1 MKFPKSPNGRSPLGE
16 SAIRAHRDNPGAQY
30 LTTKRVFGDRVI
42 TAESKNGFER
52 VTIRDSQPKKEEVR
66 APLWL
71 CYGFKKDDW
80 PYERDYVLLGS
91 PNHRT
96 PFKSKYAAPYKN
108 TFPEGA
114 RPETGGYPNGT
125 YEVEYGTGLFT
136 LGNGRAAILSKQ
148 LAGEGGGVFFSPSL
162 DRTNLNISAPPG
174 GYALRAIL
182 LNAQDSSAI
191 GRYSLFS
198 FTTALLSTTLAGAPG
213 PQGGFVPART
223 FAYVL
228 SAKNPVGSP
237 LNSNRRYAL
246 YLSKNE
252 GRSWTFATFDPP
264 VGDAGNP
271 LFYGRLASAHRISP
285 TEILVAFVGVPP
297 TQAGTLNVLMMGGI
311 GPGIP
316 QVAHGFFHLWDLT
329 TLTRSDFSAG
339 ELLLVPPADMD
350 APLSVSPHQRLE
362 DAFSSIGTATCPDTG
377 DVLMLTRAD
386 SYDMPA
392 VLGGWS
398 AAQIRNAGCK
408 VAVFRKVGESAPVR
422 EATLSAPAP
431 VVKLFGMNV
440 GSEIVFKVLYLE
452 HPSFSASPPNAAFFV
467 CDSNGEEWRLVEIP
481 HPAPYVGQLWAEE
494 DALYFTVFDPETSS
508 IQVMFTRRTAD
519 KPLGAEFVRG
529 GVVLEEAPAP
539 PMIFGSGVRIGSHYY
554 RYLDPGD
561 SDGPNDLTG
570 FYAVQMENFG
580 TLLRL
585 RDSSGLPVSATPGA
599 PWASDARRQKPW
611 EMIE

>member
-16 SAIRAHRDNPGAQY
+16 SAIRAHRENPGAQY
-30 LTTKRVFGDRVI
+30 LTTKRVFGEKVI
-42 TAESKNGFER
+42 VAETKNGFER
-52 VTIRDSQPKKEEVR
+52 VTVRDPQPKVKESP

-91 PNHRT
+91 PNPRA
-96 PFKSKYAAPYKN
+96 PFKSRFTSPYRN

-136 LGNGRAAILSKQ
+136 LGSGRAAILSKQ

-162 DRTNLNISAPPG
+162 DRTNLNISSPPG

-182 LNAQDSSAI
+182 LNAQDSAAI

-198 FTTALLSTTLAGAPG
+198 FTTALLSTTLAGEPG
-213 PQGGFVPART
+213 PRGGFVPERT

-228 SAKNPVGSP
+228 SAKNPVGST
-237 LNSNRRYAL
+237 LNSNRRYEL

-264 VGDAGNP
+264 VGDASNP
-271 LFYGRLASAHRISP
+271 LFYGRLAAAHRVSAG
-285 TEILVAFVGVPP
+285 EVLVAFIGIPP
-297 TQAGTLNVLMMGGI
+297 SQTGTLNALMMGGA

-316 QVAHGFFHLWDLT
+316 QVGHGFFHLWNLA

-339 ELLLVPPADMD
+339 DLLLVPPGDLNVAG
-350 APLSVSPHQRLE
+350 SVSPHQRLE
-362 DAFSSIGTATCPDTG
+362 DAFSSMGTATCPDSG
-377 DVLMLTRAD
+377 DMLMLTRAD

-392 VLGGWS
+392 IIGGWS
-398 AAQIRNAGCK
+398 TAQIRNAGCK
-408 VAVFRKVGESAPVR
+408 VAVFRRVGENPPFR
-422 EATLSAPAP
+422 EATLDVPAP
-431 VVKLFGMNV
+431 VVKLFGVNV
-440 GSEIVFKVLYLE
+440 GPEIVFKVMYLE

-467 CDSNGEEWRLVEIP
+467 CDGKGEAWRLVEIP
-481 HPAPYVGQLWAEE
+481 YPAPYVGQLWAE
-494 DALYFTVFDPETSS
+494 DAALYFTVYDPETSS
-508 IQVMFTRRTAD
+508 VRVMFTERTAD
-519 KPLGAEFVRG
+519 KRLGDEFAWG
-529 GVVLEEAPAP
+529 GVVLEAAPTP
-539 PMIFGSGVRIGSHYY
+539 PTTFGAGVRIGSHYY

-570 FYAVQMENFG
+570 FYSVQMENFG

-585 RDSSGLPVSATPGA
+585 RDNNGLPVSATPGA
-599 PWASDARRQKPW
+599 PWASDARRRLPW